1 MNNINNRRYTKK
13 RRNKNGRVEA
23 YDATLN
29 MWQLEDNIPYVYLA
43 YLNSLS
49 FDEPELST
57 AADISYIGASS
68 VSSTSTDSSWSNTCS
83 NTDNSYSSS
92 GYSSSSSS
100 DYSSSS
106 YSSSDSSS
114 SSSSSFD

>member
-1 MNNINNRRYTKK
+1 MNNINKRRYTNK

-29 MWQLEDNIPYVYLA
+29 MWQLEDNIPYGYLA
-43 YLNSLS
+43 YINSLS
-49 FDEPELST
+49 FDEPET
-57 AADISYIGASS
+57 NNYPDVSYCGASS
-68 VSSTSTDSSWSNTCS
+68 VSSTSTDSSWSNTRS

-92 GYSSSSSS
+92 DYS
-100 DYSSSS
+100 SSSS

-114 SSSSSFD
+114 SSFD

>member
-1 MNNINNRRYTKK
+1 MDNINNLRYTKK

-29 MWQLEDNIPYVYLA
+29 MWQLQDNIPYVYLA
-43 YLNSLS
+43 HLNNLS

-57 AADISYIGASS
+57 AADISYCNADS
-68 VSSTSTDSSWSNTCS
+68 VSGSWSNTDS
-83 NTDNSYSSS
+83 TSTSYSSS
-92 GYSSSSSS
+92 DYSSSSSSSS
-100 DYSSSS
+100 DYSSS

>member
-92 GYSSSSSS
+92 GYSSSSSIQ
-100 DYSSSS
+100 
-106 YSSSDSSS
+106 
-114 SSSSSFD
+114 

>member
-1 MNNINNRRYTKK
+1 MDNINNRRYTKK

-23 YDATLN
+23 YDATLD

-57 AADISYIGASS
+57 AADISYCGSS
-68 VSSTSTDSSWSNTCS
+68 PVSATSTDSSWSNTDS
-83 NTDNSYSSS
+83 TSTSYSSS
-92 GYSSSSSS
+92 DYSSSSSSSS
-100 DYSSSS
+100 DYSSS